1 MKSTPTKN
9 RISGKA
15 APSVIMGSE
24 PLLDVE
30 MGEDSFPDDEMESE
44 PFPGVEDR
52 IKYLSTAAYYKAE
65 ARGFAPGKELD
76 DWLEAE
82 EEFVEKGGY

>member
-1 MKSTPTKN
+1 MKSTPTKSK
-9 RISGKA
+9 IGGDA
-15 APSVIMGSE
+15 APSAIMASE

-30 MGEDSFPDDEMESE
+30 MESDSFPDDEMEGE

-65 ARGFAPGKELD
+65 ARGFAPGRELD